1 MFNEYIDHALQ
12 HARYEQMEDG
22 DYFADIPSF
31 DGLWASGPT
40 QAACAD
46 ELRDVLEGWIL
57 LNIADHTPLPDVD
70 GITLEVGKAV

>member
-1 MFNEYIDHALQ
+1 MFNDYIDHALQ

-22 DYFADIPSF
+22 AYFADIPGF

-57 LNIADHTPLPDVD
+57 LNVADHTPLAKP
-70 GITLEVGKAV
+70 A